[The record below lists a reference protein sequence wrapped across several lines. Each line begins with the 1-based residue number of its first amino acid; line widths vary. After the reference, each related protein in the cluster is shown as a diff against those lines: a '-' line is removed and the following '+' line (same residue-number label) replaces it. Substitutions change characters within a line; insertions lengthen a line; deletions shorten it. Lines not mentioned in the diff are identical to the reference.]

1 MEADIAAPQTSAPLA
16 PISSRMP
23 QVGYAI
29 FMDDDEYY
37 RWIEGDFFSALF
49 IALDRL
55 EELDPSLARE
65 DWFRFLEKSADKTL
79 APHFEKAYRER
90 KKLH

>member
-1 MEADIAAPQTSAPLA
+1 
-16 PISSRMP
+16 MP
-23 QVGYAI
+23 QVDYAV
-29 FMDDDEYY
+29 FMDDY
-37 RWIEGDFFSALF
+37 RCIEGDFFSALF